1 MTDIAREIVPVS
13 LEEEMRKSYLDYA
26 MSVIVGRAL
35 PDVRDGLKPVHRRV
49 LHAMRELGNDYN
61 KAYKKSARVVG
72 DVIGKY
78 HPHGDVAVY
87 DTIVRMAQ
95 PFSMRYLLVDGQ
107 GNFGSVDGDAPA
119 AMRYTEVR
127 MSKLAHELLADI
139 DKETVDFVPNY
150 DESEHEP
157 SVMPTRIPNLLV
169 NGSSGIAVGMA
180 TNIPPHNLVEI
191 TNALLALIDDP
202 SLTLAGL
209 MQHVPGPDFPTAGI
223 INGAQEIV
231 TAYKTGRG
239 RLSVRARA
247 HFEDFNDRGG
257 QAIIVTELP
266 YQVNKARLLERIAEL
281 VRNKQIDGISEL
293 RDESDKDGMRVVIE
307 LKRGEV
313 AEIVLNNLYAQT
325 PMETVFGIN
334 MVALLDGQPKLMSL
348 REMLDAFL
356 RHRREV
362 VTRRTI
368 FELRRAR
375 ERAHILEGLAVALAN
390 IDEVIALIKS
400 SPTPAEAR
408 AAMLAR
414 GWAPG
419 AVAQMLERS
428 GAASTRPDGLA
439 AEFGLAGEIY
449 RLSEVQ
455 AQAILDMRLNRL
467 TGLEQ
472 GKIVEEFQGLLAEI
486 GELSAIL
493 ALPARLTEVVRAE
506 IVEIRDN
513 YGDAR
518 RTEISRDHLDLSTE
532 DLIEPQ
538 DVAVTMSH
546 AGYAKAQPVSD
557 YQAQRRGGRGKS
569 ATAVK
574 DEDFIEKFFV
584 AHTHDTL
591 LCFSNRGKVYWL
603 RVFELPQGGRGSRG
617 KPIVNLLP
625 LEEGE
630 KISALLP
637 VKQFDEQHFVF
648 MATSSGTVK
657 KTPLSAFSRPR
668 PSGIIA
674 LDLRGDDHLVGVA
687 LTDATREIMLVTSG
701 GKAIRFHEE
710 EVRPMGRE
718 AAGVRGVRLG
728 DGQRVIALL
737 VLGEGYVLTASENG
751 YGKLTPLEDFP
762 GHGRGAQGVI
772 ALQTTYRN
780 GATVAAL
787 QVQPGDELM
796 LISSTGT
803 LVRTPVAD
811 ISVVGR
817 NTQGV
822 RLIRL
827 GEAERLTGVERVA
840 GLDAGDEGA
849 AIDGQGNDDSTDS
862 AGSADGSPLGDGG
875 SDEVSPL

>member
-1 MTDIAREIVPVS
+1 M
-13 LEEEMRKSYLDYA
+13 
-26 MSVIVGRAL
+26 
-35 PDVRDGLKPVHRRV
+35 
-49 LHAMRELGNDYN
+49 
-61 KAYKKSARVVG
+61 
-72 DVIGKY
+72 
-78 HPHGDVAVY
+78 
-87 DTIVRMAQ
+87 
-95 PFSMRYLLVDGQ
+95 
-107 GNFGSVDGDAPA
+107 
-119 AMRYTEVR
+119 
-127 MSKLAHELLADI
+127 
-139 DKETVDFVPNY
+139 
-150 DESEHEP
+150 
-157 SVMPTRIPNLLV
+157 
-169 NGSSGIAVGMA
+169 
-180 TNIPPHNLVEI
+180 
-191 TNALLALIDDP
+191 
-202 SLTLAGL
+202 
-209 MQHVPGPDFPTAGI
+209 
-223 INGAQEIV
+223 
-231 TAYKTGRG
+231 
-239 RLSVRARA
+239 
-247 HFEDFNDRGG
+247 
-257 QAIIVTELP
+257 
-266 YQVNKARLLERIAEL
+266 
-281 VRNKQIDGISEL
+281 
-293 RDESDKDGMRVVIE
+293 
-307 LKRGEV
+307 
-313 AEIVLNNLYAQT
+313 LNNLYAQT

-348 REMLDAFL
+348 REMLEAFL

-390 IDEVIALIKS
+390 IDDVIALIKAS
-400 SPTPAEAR
+400 ATPAEAR

-414 GWAPG
+414 SWPPG
-419 AVAQMLERS
+419 AVAEMLDRS

-439 AEFGLAGEIY
+439 AEFGLSSGAY
-449 RLSEVQ
+449 RLSEAQ
-455 AQAILDMRLNRL
+455 AQAILDMRLHRL

-472 GKIVEEFQGLLAEI
+472 GKIVEEFQTLLAEI
-486 GELSAIL
+486 GDLSDIL
-493 ALPARLTEVVRAE
+493 ALPARLTEVVRSE

-513 YGDAR
+513 FGDAR

-538 DVAVTMSH
+538 DVAVTLSH

-557 YQAQRRGGRGKS
+557 YQAQRRGGRGKA

-630 KISALLP
+630 KISAVLP

-657 KTPLSAFSRPR
+657 KTPLAAFSRPR

-718 AAGVRGVRLG
+718 AAGVRGVKLG
-728 DGQRVIALL
+728 EDQRVIALL

-751 YGKLTPLEDFP
+751 YGKLTSLEDFP

-787 QVQPGDELM
+787 QVLPGDELM

-840 GLDAGDEGA
+840 GLEAGDDTA
-849 AIDGQGNDDSTDS
+849 AIDSEGNDENPDS
-862 AGSADGSPLGDGG
+862 AASGDGGAIGDGG

>member
-1 MTDIAREIVPVS
+1 
-13 LEEEMRKSYLDYA
+13 
-26 MSVIVGRAL
+26 
-35 PDVRDGLKPVHRRV
+35 VR
-49 LHAMRELGNDYN
+49 
-61 KAYKKSARVVG
+61 
-72 DVIGKY
+72 
-78 HPHGDVAVY
+78 
-87 DTIVRMAQ
+87 
-95 PFSMRYLLVDGQ
+95 
-107 GNFGSVDGDAPA
+107 
-119 AMRYTEVR
+119 
-127 MSKLAHELLADI
+127 
-139 DKETVDFVPNY
+139 
-150 DESEHEP
+150 
-157 SVMPTRIPNLLV
+157 PTRVPHLLI

-180 TNIPPHNLVEI
+180 TNIPPHNLTEI
-191 TNALLALIDDP
+191 ANACLALIDDP
-202 SLTLAGL
+202 SLSLAGL

-239 RLSVRARA
+239 RLSIRARA
-247 HFEDFNDRGG
+247 HFEDLESQGR
-257 QAIIVTELP
+257 QAIVVTELP
-266 YQVNKARLLERIAEL
+266 YQVNKARLLERIADL

-313 AEIVLNNLYAQT
+313 PEIVLNNLYAQT

-334 MVALLDGQPKLMSL
+334 MVALLDGQPRLMSL

-362 VTRRTI
+362 ITRRSI
-368 FELRRAR
+368 FEQRKAR

-390 IDEVIALIKS
+390 IDEIIALIKS
-400 SPTPAEAR
+400 SPTSADAR
-408 AAMLAR
+408 AAMLRRA
-414 GWAPG
+414 WSSG
-419 AVAQMLERS
+419 AVAAMLER
-428 GAASTRPDGLA
+428 AAAAGTRPDGLGP
-439 AEFGLAGEIY
+439 EFGLSGDGY

-455 AQAILDMRLNRL
+455 AQAILDMRLHRL

-472 GKIVEEFQGLLAEI
+472 DKIFEEFQALLAQI
-486 GELSAIL
+486 ADLSDIL
-493 ALPARLTEVVRAE
+493 ARPERLTQVVRDE
-506 IVEIRDN
+506 IIEIRDN
-513 YGDAR
+513 YGDPR
-518 RTEISRDHLDLSTE
+518 RTEISLDHLNLSTE

-538 DVAVTMSH
+538 DMVVTLSH

-557 YQAQRRGGRGKS
+557 YQAQRRGGRGRA

-591 LCFSNRGKVYWL
+591 LCFSNRGKIYWL
-603 RVFELPQGGRGSRG
+603 RVFELPQGGFGSRG
-617 KPIVNLLP
+617 KPMVNLLP

-630 KISALLP
+630 KISAVLP

-657 KTPLSAFSRPR
+657 KTPLAAFSRPR

-674 LDLRGDDHLVGVA
+674 VDLRGEDHLVGVA
-687 LTDATREIMLVTSG
+687 LTDASREIMLVTSG
-701 GKAIRFHEE
+701 GKSIRFHEE

-718 AAGVRGVRLG
+718 AAGVIGVRLG

-737 VLGEGYVLTASENG
+737 VLGEGLVLTASESG

-762 GHGRGAQGVI
+762 SHGRGAQGVI
-772 ALQTTYRN
+772 ALQTTDRN

-803 LVRTPVAD
+803 LVRTPVSD
-811 ISVVGR
+811 ISIVGR

-827 GEAERLTGVERVA
+827 GESERLTGVERIA
-840 GLDAGDEGA
+840 GLEGGDDLVASGGEDNPAVG
-849 AIDGQGNDDSTDS
+849 DS
-862 AGSADGSPLGDGG
+862 GSEASP
-875 SDEVSPL
+875 P